1 LLIAEVFSVLE
12 TFFTPR
18 GIAVIGA
25 SRDPYKPGY
34 GVVRNLRDIGFQ
46 GGIYPVNPVA
56 SEILGYR
63 CYRSVLEVPDPV
75 DLAVVIVAAERVIE
89 VIRQCGARGIRH
101 VVVSSGGFSE
111 IGEEGRAREQAL
123 IEAAR
128 QLGMRI
134 IGPNCIGTIDTHHP
148 VNVTF
153 TIGKPRPGP
162 IGFVSQ
168 SGALCV
174 ALLMWAQNEKV
185 GFSRIASL
193 GNQVDVNETEM
204 LAALGEDLRTQVV
217 AAYIEGVSDGRAFI
231 EVAERVSR
239 KKPLIVLK
247 GGRGSGGAKAVRSHT
262 GVLAGSLEAYQAAF
276 RRCGALQANTLLDL
290 AEWAYAA
297 SLQPL
302 PQGDRVA
309 VLTNAGG
316 AGVLAVDALEAY
328 GLKLA
333 ELSEETRAQLRTV
346 APPPCTIENPID
358 VLAGSG
364 PTVYGVALEALLADA
379 AVDAVIVIVGPQD
392 WFLPTSL
399 AEVIGEA
406 FARHKKPILA
416 SMMGLGADHQA
427 VALLRRYNVPNFS
440 FPDRAASALAAL
452 LKRQRWLEAPV
463 STLLELPCPA
473 EVQRMSAHALQR
485 GDLRGLLTAWGIGFP
500 QEGIAHSADEAVELA
515 AHMGYPVVLKTASEK
530 IVHKTEAGCVAIN
543 LPDEAAV
550 REAFARVVAAVHA
563 CSSDA
568 ALEGVLVQ
576 PMLRDGYEAI
586 VGVRRDPQFGPLVLV
601 GSGGVDVELM
611 RDVAIGI
618 APLSYAQAE
627 ELLDATMMGRRL
639 RGWRGAPPGDRAAV
653 LEAVVRLGQIAHDFP
668 QIEELEINPLYVLP
682 QGRGALALDVRGVL
696 D

>member
-1 LLIAEVFSVLE
+1 MLE

-46 GGIYPVNPVA
+46 GGIYPVNPAA

-63 CYRSVLEVPDPV
+63 CYRSVAEVPDPV
-75 DLAVVIVAAERVIE
+75 DLAVIIVAAERVIE
-89 VIRQCGARGIRH
+89 VIKQCAARGIRH
-101 VVVSSGGFSE
+101 AVVSSGGFSE
-111 IGEEGRAREQAL
+111 IGEEGHAREQAL
-123 IEAAR
+123 VETAK

-174 ALLMWAQNEKV
+174 ALLMWAQNEEI

-193 GNQVDVNETEM
+193 GNQADVNETEM
-204 LAALGEDLRTQVV
+204 LAALGEDPRTQVV
-217 AAYIEGVSDGRAFI
+217 TAYIEGVADGRAFM
-231 EVAERVSR
+231 EVAERLSR
-239 KKPLIVLK
+239 RKPLIVLK
-247 GGRGSGGAKAVRSHT
+247 GGRGSGGARAVRSHT
-262 GVLAGSLEAYQAAF
+262 GALAGSLEAYQAAF
-276 RRCGALQANTLLDL
+276 HRCGALQANTLLDL
-290 AEWAYAA
+290 AEWAHVA

-316 AGVLAVDALEAY
+316 AGVVAVDALEAY

-333 ELSEETRAQLRTV
+333 ELSEETRATLRTV
-346 APPPCTIENPID
+346 APPPCTVENPVD

-364 PTVYGVALEALLADA
+364 PMVYSVALETLLADDG
-379 AVDAVIVIVGPQD
+379 VDAVIVIVGPQD

-406 FARHKKPILA
+406 FARHKKPVLA
-416 SMMGLGADHQA
+416 SMMGLEANHQA
-427 VALLRRYNVPNFS
+427 VALLRRYHVPNFS
-440 FPDRAASALAAL
+440 FPDRAANALAAL
-452 LKRQRWLEAPV
+452 LRRRRWLEAPV
-463 STLLELPCPA
+463 GTLLELPSPA
-473 EVQRMSAHALQR
+473 EVRQASLDALQR
-485 GDLRGLLTAWGIGFP
+485 KDLRSLLAAWGISFP
-500 QEGIAHSADEAVELA
+500 CEGVARSADEAVALA
-515 AHMGYPVVLKTASEK
+515 TRVGYPVVLKTASEK
-530 IVHKTEAGCVAIN
+530 ITHKTEAGCIAVN
-543 LPDEAAV
+543 LLDGAAV
-550 REAFARVVAAVHA
+550 REAFDQIMAAA
-563 CSSDA
+563 CAHSSDA
-568 ALEGVLVQ
+568 ALAGVLVQ
-576 PMLRDGYEAI
+576 PMLRDGYEVI

-601 GSGGVDVELM
+601 GSGGVDVELI

-627 ELLDATMMGRRL
+627 ELLEATRMGMRL

-682 QGRGALALDVRGVL
+682 QGQGALALDVRGVL
-696 D
+696 T